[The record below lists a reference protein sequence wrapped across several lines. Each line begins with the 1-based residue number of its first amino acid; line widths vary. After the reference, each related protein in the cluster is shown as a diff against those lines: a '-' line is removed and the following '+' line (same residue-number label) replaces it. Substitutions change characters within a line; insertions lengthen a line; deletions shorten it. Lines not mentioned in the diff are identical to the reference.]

1 MVKVLKLSNMIGH
14 LIWIDD
20 KIGIGYVLN
29 NTPPPKK
36 WLNQNENKMLKNCK
50 YLASRRLS
58 RQAGLGL
65 TITLLVIWRPKWPHI
80 THVIDSAKEPHF
92 VARYDRVSVIGNLPT
107 FICQLGWPKK
117 SQPTLISRFYL
128 FTRTVRPGR
137 HRSGDL
143 PCTQW
148 SKTFLQQ
155 TPRLMC
161 NFLDQKKNNVEWNR
175 TVWVHLWHYK

>member
-1 MVKVLKLSNMIGH
+1 MAN
-14 LIWIDD
+14 
-20 KIGIGYVLN
+20 
-29 NTPPPKK
+29 
-36 WLNQNENKMLKNCK
+36 
-50 YLASRRLS
+50 RRLS

-137 HRSGDL
+137 HRSGDP

-148 SKTFLQQ
+148 SEIFFLFTTESLVQHTLQQ

-161 NFLDQKKNNVEWNR
+161 IFGTRKKKC
-175 TVWVHLWHYK
+175 WVKSYCLSTSLAL

>member
-1 MVKVLKLSNMIGH
+1 M
-14 LIWIDD
+14 
-20 KIGIGYVLN
+20 
-29 NTPPPKK
+29 PPQKK

-137 HRSGDL
+137 HRSGDP

-148 SKTFLQQ
+148 SEIFFLFTTESLVQHTLQQ

-161 NFLDQKKNNVEWNR
+161 IFGTRKKNVEWNR